1 MGGPMDRGMGG
12 HMDRSSMSGPSDRS
26 MGGSMDRGMGG
37 PGPMDR
43 GMGGSMDRGIGGSM
57 DRSLNDS
64 GMGGMSGSLGMGGG
78 MNPGPS
84 GSGMGGGGGGLQAR
98 SDKIVVKGLP
108 ENCTWHTL
116 KDRFSHAGDIKFAEM
131 KDRGTGVIR
140 FGSERDAERAVAM
153 MNNQRIDG
161 RLVSVGLYL

>member
-1 MGGPMDRGMGG
+1 
-12 HMDRSSMSGPSDRS
+12 MSGS
-26 MGGSMDRGMGG
+26 MGGMGG
-37 PGPMDR
+37 PG
-43 GMGGSMDRGIGGSM
+43 GHGAMG
-57 DRSLNDS
+57 
-64 GMGGMSGSLGMGGG
+64 
-78 MNPGPS
+78 PGPS
-84 GSGMGGGGGGLQAR
+84 GSGMGGGGGFNSPSNGGWSGGQQGGGGLQAR
-98 SDKIVVKGLP
+98 SDKIVVKGLA
-108 ENCTWHTL
+108 ESCTWHTL